1 MIKGKTFKAFDI
13 SQISVCETVTA
24 QVIFEWGGDQFAR
37 APKSVWPPL
46 GAEGPYFSEAPE
58 ATEMVL

>member
-24 QVIFEWGGDQFAR
+24 QVIFEW
-37 APKSVWPPL
+37 PPL